1 MHLVSSSDGHR
12 PLFSLREGKHGVV
25 VEVRAPEPGRADRLL
40 PLCVTPGARVTM
52 VRTFPGVV
60 FLCDQTKLAVE
71 GPRRRRDSRRAAVES
86 IMRQEAAIGV
96 G

>member
-12 PLFSLREGKHGVV
+12 PLSSLREGEHGVV

-40 PLCVTPGARVTM
+40 ALGVTPGARVTM

-71 GPRRRRDSRRAAVES
+71 RRVADAILVGPQWNRS
-86 IMRQEAAIGV
+86 
-96 G
+96 